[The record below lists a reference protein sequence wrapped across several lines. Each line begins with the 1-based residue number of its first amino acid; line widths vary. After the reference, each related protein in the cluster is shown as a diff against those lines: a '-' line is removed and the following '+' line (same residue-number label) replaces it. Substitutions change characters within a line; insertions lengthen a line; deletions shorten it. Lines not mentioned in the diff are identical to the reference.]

1 MRYGGCG
8 KEAERVTTEQQYFPG
23 TSSAAAAA
31 EGRQDRATDTPG
43 WQGDERVRIGMI
55 RDVGRVCV
63 RFQSSVADAARKAQW
78 NRTRKVRACAEV
90 AGVC

>member
-31 EGRQDRATDTPG
+31 EGRQDRATDR
-43 WQGDERVRIGMI
+43 QGDERVRIGMI